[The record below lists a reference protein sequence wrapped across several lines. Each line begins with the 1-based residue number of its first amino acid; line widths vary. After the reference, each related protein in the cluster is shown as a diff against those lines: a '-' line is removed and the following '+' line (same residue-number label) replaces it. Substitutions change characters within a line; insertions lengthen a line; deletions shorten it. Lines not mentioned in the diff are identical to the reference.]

1 VIPGSFVLV
10 ALLASNGPF
19 FPTSIVP
26 AVPHADT
33 RRCTVGSQATLSDCA
48 LVGSQWVVTTASAV
62 ATARPSGGR
71 IHVRIADTDHTVEQI
86 VYHPKWNGGLKYDVT
101 LLKLVD
107 RVPLFPM
114 LPPPGEFPVNV
125 ERVAQRAL
133 VHREWVS
140 QTIGPSPVW
149 DDKDKSMLAA
159 KESALLTRVR
169 SLMDAWAGRTSN
181 D

>member
-1 VIPGSFVLV
+1 LISGSFVLV
-10 ALLASNGPF
+10 AVLAYNGPF
-19 FPTSIVP
+19 FPASIVP
-26 AVPHADT
+26 NTPHADT
-33 RRCTVGSQATLSDCA
+33 RRCIVGSQATLSDCA
-48 LVGSQWVVTTASAV
+48 LVGAQWVVTSAASV
-62 ATARPSGGR
+62 ATARPVGGR
-71 IHVRIADTDHTVEQI
+71 IYVRIADTEHVVEQI

-101 LLKLVD
+101 LLKLGD
-107 RVPLFPM
+107 RVPAFPM

-125 ERVAQRAL
+125 ERVAQHAL
-133 VHREWVS
+133 AHREWVS

-149 DDKDKSMLAA
+149 DDKGKTSLAA

>member
-10 ALLASNGPF
+10 AVLVSNGPF

-33 RRCTVGSQATLSDCA
+33 RRCI
-48 LVGSQWVVTTASAV
+48 VGSQWVVTTASAV

-101 LLKLVD
+101 LLKLAD
-107 RVPLFPM
+107 RVPSFPM

-133 VHREWVS
+133 VHRQWVS

-149 DDKDKSMLAA
+149 DESKPLLAG

>member
-1 VIPGSFVLV
+1 
-10 ALLASNGPF
+10 LA
-19 FPTSIVP
+19 
-26 AVPHADT
+26 
-33 RRCTVGSQATLSDCA
+33 
-48 LVGSQWVVTTASAV
+48 
-62 ATARPSGGR
+62 GR
-71 IHVRIADTDHTVEQI
+71 IHVRIADTEHAVEQI

-101 LLKLVD
+101 LLKLGD
-107 RVPLFPM
+107 RVPAFPM

-133 VHREWVS
+133 AHREWVS

-149 DDKDKSMLAA
+149 DDKGKTALAA
-159 KESALLTRVR
+159 KESALLARVR